1 LKAKLNTNNKIP
13 FLKHLNNMMINSI
26 MKTFK
31 ITKSWGLFCISLSLL
46 VFFVLIANSSLVSA
60 QSNPIKQSAQS
71 TSNSNASSTNIKNI
85 ILVHGAFSDGSA
97 WSQVIPILEKAGHR
111 VIAVQLPE
119 HSLSDDV
126 ATVKRA
132 IDFVKGP
139 SILVGHSYG
148 GLVISNA
155 AYNNPNVKGLVFIA
169 ALALKDGQSY
179 SDVADFNKIPKD
191 LFVADKGGFIYLNS
205 TKFHD
210 SFAQDVN
217 LSQADIMTAV
227 QKPINQSIL
236 AEKSGPPAWKQ
247 IPSWYQISENDRSI
261 PPSLQHLFAKQ
272 INATTISIP
281 SSHASL
287 VSHPHEVAQL
297 ILNATKG
304 IRK

>member
-1 LKAKLNTNNKIP
+1 
-13 FLKHLNNMMINSI
+13 M
-26 MKTFK
+26 
-31 ITKSWGLFCISLSLL
+31 FCLSLT
-46 VFFVLIANSSLVSA
+46 FIAYTVLIANFNLVNA
-60 QSNPIKQSAQS
+60 QSKPILQSAESQ
-71 TSNSNASSTNIKNI
+71 NNASSADIKNF

-126 ATVKRA
+126 VTVKRA
-132 IDFVKGP
+132 IDFIKGP

-148 GLVISNA
+148 GMVISNA

-169 ALALKDGQSY
+169 ALALKDGQSF
-179 SDVADFNKIPKD
+179 SDVADVKKIPKD

-217 LSQADIMTAV
+217 LSEADIMAAV

-247 IPSWYQISENDRSI
+247 IPSWYQISENDRMI
-261 PPSLQHLFAKQ
+261 PPPLEQMFAKQ

-287 VSHPHEVAQL
+287 VSHPKEVAQL
-297 ILNATKG
+297 ILNATKD

>member
-1 LKAKLNTNNKIP
+1 
-13 FLKHLNNMMINSI
+13 
-26 MKTFK
+26 MKSFK
-31 ITKSWGLFCISLSLL
+31 ITKSLGLFCLSLSFIAS
-46 VFFVLIANSSLVSA
+46 VVLIANFNFVNA
-60 QSNPIKQSAQS
+60 QSNTITHPLQS
-71 TSNSNASSTNIKNI
+71 TSNSNNNISSTNIKNI

-132 IDFVKGP
+132 IDFVNGP

-179 SDVADFNKIPKD
+179 SDIVDVKKIPKD
-191 LFVADKGGFIYLNS
+191 LFVADKGGFIYINS

-210 SFAQDVN
+210 FFAQDVN
-217 LSQADIMTAV
+217 LSQSNIMAAV

-236 AEKSGPPAWKQ
+236 AQKSGPPAWTQ
-247 IPSWYQISENDRSI
+247 IPSWYQISENDHSI
-261 PPSLQHLFAKQ
+261 PPSLQQMFAKQ

-287 VSHPHEVAQL
+287 VSHPKEVAQL
-297 ILNATKG
+297 ILYATKD
-304 IRK
+304 ITK

>member
-1 LKAKLNTNNKIP
+1 
-13 FLKHLNNMMINSI
+13 M
-26 MKTFK
+26 
-31 ITKSWGLFCISLSLL
+31 
-46 VFFVLIANSSLVSA
+46 VSA
-60 QSNPIKQSAQS
+60 QNNSVIQSAESQ
-71 TSNSNASSTNIKNI
+71 NNNNSSTNIKNI

-132 IDFVKGP
+132 IDFVNGP

-179 SDVADFNKIPKD
+179 SDIVDANKIPKD

-217 LSQADIMTAV
+217 LSQADIMAAV

-236 AEKSGPPAWKQ
+236 TEKSGPPAWKQ
-247 IPSWYQISENDRSI
+247 IPSWYQISENDHSI
-261 PPSLQHLFAKQ
+261 PPSLQQMFAKQ